1 MTTEDRYGNPFDRYS
16 SRTRRLNYHLPFWQH
31 GQKSHKH
38 GMNGAFIGRED
49 ILYRLRNWILS
60 KSQTGSFL
68 VAGYGE
74 WERHPSWK
82 RLSIISPAKE
92 EGAAGL
98 SFCSC

>member
-68 VAGYGE
+68 VAGYRGM
-74 WERHPSWK
+74 
-82 RLSIISPAKE
+82 
-92 EGAAGL
+92 
-98 SFCSC
+98 